1 MPLATRF
8 KRLITFDAA
17 GREWRIVLHA
27 DQIRNLSDG
36 NFLPFEKAISRNE
49 TTPFPEC
56 LPV

>member
-49 TTPFPEC
+49 ATPFPIR
-56 LPV
+56 